1 VTEVASCQL
10 PVAREGIGGSHW
22 QLTTNNWQ
30 LELDMATKAWVAK
43 QKRREALV
51 KRFADVRREL
61 KKKKDYAG
69 LANLPRDSSPT
80 RSRNRCQLT
89 GRSRGVLRKFKISRI
104 MLREL
109 ALAGKIPGLKK
120 ASW

>member
-1 VTEVASCQL
+1 
-10 PVAREGIGGSHW
+10 
-22 QLTTNNWQ
+22 
-30 LELDMATKAWVAK
+30 MATKAWVAK

-51 KRFADVRREL
+51 KRFADIRREL
-61 KKKKDYAG
+61 KKQKNFAA
-69 LANLPRDSSPT
+69 LAKLPRDSSPT

-89 GRSRGVLRKFKISRI
+89 GRSRGVLRRFKVSRI

>member
-1 VTEVASCQL
+1 
-10 PVAREGIGGSHW
+10 
-22 QLTTNNWQ
+22 
-30 LELDMATKAWVAK
+30 MATKAWVAK

-51 KRFADVRREL
+51 KRYADERRQL
-61 KKKKDYAG
+61 KKDKNYAA
-69 LANLPRDSSPT
+69 LANLPRDASPT
-80 RSRNRCQLT
+80 RSHNRCELT
-89 GRSRGVLRKFKISRI
+89 GRSRGVLRKFKICRI

>member
-1 VTEVASCQL
+1 
-10 PVAREGIGGSHW
+10 
-22 QLTTNNWQ
+22 
-30 LELDMATKAWVAK
+30 MATKAWIAK

-51 KRFADVRREL
+51 KKFADIRRQF
-61 KKKKDYAG
+61 KKEKNFAA
-69 LANLPRDSSPT
+69 LARLPRDSSPT
-80 RSRNRCQLT
+80 RSHNRCQLT
-89 GRSRGVLRKFKISRI
+89 GRSRGTLRKFKVSRI

>member
-1 VTEVASCQL
+1 
-10 PVAREGIGGSHW
+10 
-22 QLTTNNWQ
+22 
-30 LELDMATKAWVAK
+30 MATIAWREK

-51 KRFADVRREL
+51 KKYADTRRLL
-61 KKKKDYAG
+61 KKQKNFAA
-69 LANLPRDSSPT
+69 LAKLPRDSSPT
-80 RSRNRCQLT
+80 RSHNRCQIT
-89 GRSRGVLRKFKISRI
+89 GRSRAVLRKFKVSRI

>member
-1 VTEVASCQL
+1 
-10 PVAREGIGGSHW
+10 
-22 QLTTNNWQ
+22 
-30 LELDMATKAWVAK
+30 MATKAWISK

-51 KRFADVRREL
+51 KKYADIRRAL
-61 KKKKDYAG
+61 KKQKNYAA

-80 RSRNRCQLT
+80 RSHLRCQLT
-89 GRSRGVLRKFKISRI
+89 GRSRGNLRKFKISRI

-109 ALAGKIPGLKK
+109 ALAGKIPGLRK

>member
-1 VTEVASCQL
+1 
-10 PVAREGIGGSHW
+10 
-22 QLTTNNWQ
+22 
-30 LELDMATKAWVAK
+30 MATKAWIAK

-51 KRFADVRREL
+51 LKYADVRRQL
-61 KKKKDYAG
+61 KKDKNFAA
-69 LANLPRDSSPT
+69 LAKLPRDSSPT
-80 RSRNRCQLT
+80 RSHNRCQLT
-89 GRSRGVLRKFKISRI
+89 GRSKGVLRKFKVSRI

>member
-1 VTEVASCQL
+1 
-10 PVAREGIGGSHW
+10 
-22 QLTTNNWQ
+22 
-30 LELDMATKAWVAK
+30 MATKAWIAK

-51 KRFADVRREL
+51 KKYADIRREL
-61 KKKKDYAG
+61 KKQKNYA
-69 LANLPRDSSPT
+69 AIAKLPRDSSPT
-80 RSRNRCQLT
+80 RSHNRCQLT
-89 GRSRGVLRKFKISRI
+89 GRSKAVLRKFKVSRI

>member
-1 VTEVASCQL
+1 
-10 PVAREGIGGSHW
+10 
-22 QLTTNNWQ
+22 
-30 LELDMATKAWVAK
+30 MATKAWVAK
-43 QKRREALV
+43 QKRRAELV
-51 KRFADVRREL
+51 KKFAEVRRQL
-61 KKKKDYAG
+61 KKEKNYAA

-80 RSRNRCQLT
+80 RSHNRCQLT
-89 GRSRGVLRKFKISRI
+89 GRSKGTLRKFKISRI